1 MRLISRAESPMAVE
15 HARAVASA
23 VADPELPVVSIGDL
37 GIVRGIDIDADGCVH
52 VVLTPTYSG
61 CPATAVIRHDV
72 VSALQDAGFDH
83 IEVRTALAP
92 AWTTDWITED
102 GRRKLAEHG
111 IVPPSGVSSVQTG
124 ASTGQSGASTGQ
136 SGAST
141 GQRVDIALAMRC
153 PRCGSLDTKLVS
165 RFGSTACQAM
175 YRCTSCLEP
184 FDAVKPY

>member
-1 MRLISRAESPMAVE
+1 MVMAPSSTAPDMTAVQ
-15 HARAVASA
+15 HAWAVCSA
-23 VADPELPVVSIGDL
+23 VADPELPVVNIGDL
-37 GIVRGIDIDADGCVH
+37 GIVRAVDIDAQGCVH

-72 VSALQDAGFDH
+72 VAALHEAGLDQV
-83 IEVRTALAP
+83 EVRTALAP
-92 AWTTDWITED
+92 AWTTDWITD
-102 GRRKLAEHG
+102 AGRRKLSDHG
-111 IVPPSGVSSVQTG
+111 IVPPSGVS
-124 ASTGQSGASTGQ
+124 A
-136 SGAST
+136 
-141 GQRVDIALAMRC
+141 QRVDVALAMRC

>member
-1 MRLISRAESPMAVE
+1 MTTAPLSTAINTTAVE
-15 HARAVASA
+15 RAWAVASA
-23 VADPELPVVSIGDL
+23 VADPELLVVTIGDL
-37 GIVRGIDIDADGCVH
+37 GIVRGIDVDADGCVH

-83 IEVRTALAP
+83 VEVRTELAP

-111 IVPPSGVSSVQTG
+111 IVPPSAVRSLD
-124 ASTGQSGASTGQ
+124 SGASTGR

-141 GQRVDIALAMRC
+141 GQRVEVALAMRC
-153 PRCGSLDTKLVS
+153 PRCGSPDTKLVS

>member
-1 MRLISRAESPMAVE
+1 VTAPLSTAINTTAVE

-37 GIVRGIDIDADGCVH
+37 GIVRGIEIDADGCVQ

-61 CPATAVIRHDV
+61 CPATAVIRDDV
-72 VSALQDAGFDH
+72 ISALQDAGFDRV
-83 IEVRTALAP
+83 EVRTALAP
-92 AWTTDWITED
+92 AWTTDWITQD

-111 IVPPSGVSSVQTG
+111 IVPPSAAGSVHSG
-124 ASTGQSGASTGQ
+124 ASTGHSGASTGQ
-136 SGAST
+136 P
-141 GQRVDIALAMRC
+141 VDVALAMRC

-175 YRCTSCLEP
+175 YRCASCLEP

>member
-1 MRLISRAESPMAVE
+1 MTTAVE
-15 HARAVASA
+15 HAWAVSSA

-37 GIVRGIDIDADGCVH
+37 GIVRAVDIDAQGCVH
-52 VVLTPTYSG
+52 VILTPTYSG

-72 VSALQDAGFDH
+72 VSALRDAGFDQVD
-83 IEVRTALAP
+83 IRTALAP

-102 GRRKLAEHG
+102 GRRKLAENG
-111 IVPPSGVSSVQTG
+111 IVPPSGVSAVLR
-124 ASTGQSGASTGQ
+124 ASGGGTP
-136 SGAST
+136 
-141 GQRVDIALAMRC
+141 QRVDLALSVRC